1 MDVIIAVVDER
12 IILSLFQ
19 IGIFRIHLETADV
32 AQFLGR
38 VLRHIHQVT
47 AQLTHNHIVVANSLQ
62 TLQQTE
68 QTGPRRGL
76 VLVTLAFGFQ
86 NPGRIGFKSR
96 YRKRTGFR
104 PDKRVKYIS
113 NISS

>member
-12 IILSLFQ
+12 IILPLFQ
-19 IGIFRIHLETADV
+19 IGILRIHLETADV
-32 AQFLGR
+32 TQFLGR
-38 VLRHIHQVT
+38 VLRHVHQVT
-47 AQLTHNHIVVANSLQ
+47 AQLTHNHIVVADSLQ

-86 NPGRIGFKSR
+86 NPVRIGFEKVG
-96 YRKRTGFR
+96 TG
-104 PDKRVKYIS
+104 S
-113 NISS
+113 AQASGQTNG